1 MTSLT
6 QVSLRK
12 QRLWNRENADRGKK
26 SRKKNSSSGI
36 PVFWKKNSQTV
47 LAGVSLAALIC
58 LWQAASLHQW
68 VNSSILP
75 APSLIFEKLVTM
87 IQDHTLA
94 EYTLISL
101 KRVMSG
107 YFLGGGIGLLFG
119 ILIGLSKRLERFMQ
133 LYIGI
138 LRPIPPIAWIPFL
151 ILALG
156 IDETSKITVI
166 AIGSFWPLLL
176 NSIEGVHAAD
186 EQLLELGRVLEKDKK
201 TIFFKII
208 LPAAL
213 PAIFTGAKLGISRAW
228 SCVVTAEM
236 IAASA
241 GVGYLIQYAREL
253 SQPAVM
259 LVGVA
264 VIGLIGLL
272 IDVLMSLLQKKVL
285 YWNSAA

>member
-1 MTSLT
+1 MT
-6 QVSLRK
+6 QVSFRK
-12 QRLWNRENADRGKK
+12 QALWKKETTQNNNQNKSTRHPAAGADA
-26 SRKKNSSSGI
+26 
-36 PVFWKKNSQTV
+36 VWKKNSWTV
-47 LAGVSLAALIC
+47 LAWISLAALIY
-58 LWQAASLHQW
+58 LWQTAARHQW
-68 VNSSILP
+68 VNVSILP

-87 IQDHTLA
+87 IREKTLA

-101 KRVMSG
+101 KRVLYG
-107 YFLGGGIGLLFG
+107 YFLGGGIGLVCG

-186 EQLLELGRVLEKDKK
+186 DQLLELGQVLEKDRK
-201 TIFFKII
+201 TIFLKII

-272 IDVLMSLLQKKVL
+272 IDMLMSLLQRKVL